1 MARPDKLT
9 KERADKIIELVRAGN
24 FKTTAARRSGVWPS
38 TLEDWVRRGKREGKG
53 KFYEFY
59 RALDAADA
67 EAEVNA
73 VDKWITHQDKSPEAL
88 KEFLRR
94 RFPHWNVPDR
104 RETEVSV
111 REDTN
116 KDVIEAR
123 VQQFF
128 EELKRRQIKVED

>member
-1 MARPDKLT
+1 
-9 KERADKIIELVRAGN
+9 
-24 FKTTAARRSGVWPS
+24 
-38 TLEDWVRRGKREGKG
+38 LEGWVRRGKAEGNG

-73 VDKWITHQDKSPEAL
+73 VGKWVEHQDKSPEAL

-94 RFPHWNVPDR
+94 RFPHWNVPDKS
-104 RETEVSV
+104 EIKQESIGG
-111 REDTN
+111 

-123 VQQFF
+123 IEEFF
-128 EELKRRQIKVED
+128 QELKRRNIRLVRR